1 MTYFRLPLIA
11 ILTTLFT
18 LIASPVVAG
27 DCTRLCKSDFIRD
40 ATAQDIQAEINKGAD
55 VRERTE
61 DGLTPLHNAARWDN
75 AEAITV
81 LLQAGA
87 DIEAR
92 NKDGVTPLHRA
103 ARWGKAEAV
112 IALLQAGAD
121 GKARD
126 EDGKTPFDLAKN
138 NEKLKNTKAYWLL
151 NEAQY

>member
-55 VRERTE
+55 VRARTE
-61 DGLTPLHNAARWDN
+61 DGLTPLHN
-75 AEAITV
+75 
-81 LLQAGA
+81 
-87 DIEAR
+87 
-92 NKDGVTPLHRA
+92 A

-126 EDGKTPFDLAKN
+126 EDGKTPFDLTKN